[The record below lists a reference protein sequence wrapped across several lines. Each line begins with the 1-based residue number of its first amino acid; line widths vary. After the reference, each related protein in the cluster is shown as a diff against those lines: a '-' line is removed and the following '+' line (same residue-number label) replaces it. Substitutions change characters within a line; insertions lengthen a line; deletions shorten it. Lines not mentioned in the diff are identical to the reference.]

1 MWYQKEAGGIFLCL
15 NIKRDE
21 YEQQQA
27 TPCTCGRFALY
38 VVELLS
44 NLRSVTHH
52 IYLLELCSSY
62 MLHVFVRTWF
72 RTSQALLKFR
82 QYN

>member
-1 MWYQKEAGGIFLCL
+1 MEDRHDF
-15 NIKRDE
+15 E
-21 YEQQQA
+21 TESTA
-27 TPCTCGRFALY
+27 TPCTCGRYALY
-38 VVELLS
+38 AVELLS

-62 MLHVFVRTWF
+62 MLHVFARTWF

-82 QYN
+82 QYYYCCMG

>member
-1 MWYQKEAGGIFLCL
+1 MEDRHDFETESTA
-15 NIKRDE
+15 
-21 YEQQQA
+21 A
-27 TPCTCGRFALY
+27 PCTCGRYALY

-62 MLHVFVRTWF
+62 MLRVFARTWF
-72 RTSQALLKFR
+72 RASQALLKFR
-82 QYN
+82 QYY

>member
-1 MWYQKEAGGIFLCL
+1 MEDRHDF
-15 NIKRDE
+15 E
-21 YEQQQA
+21 TEPTA
-27 TPCTCGRFALY
+27 TPCTCGRYALY

-62 MLHVFVRTWF
+62 MLHVFARTWF
-72 RTSQALLKFR
+72 LTSQALLKFR
-82 QYN
+82 QLQYYYCCMG